1 MENRNKYV
9 SITIIGAKRP
19 LVRRKL
25 GTIIYR
31 ISSTEV
37 MISSRIITWT
47 YFSTN
52 RVHRIVQFCELI
64 LKQSKSGLI
73 SEGILSLV
81 PLPTKGAKSLS

>member
-52 RVHRIVQFCELI
+52 RVHRIVQFCDLI
-64 LKQSKSGLI
+64 LKHSKSGLI
-73 SEGILSLV
+73 SEGIFEFG
-81 PLPTKGAKSLS
+81 PIANKRC